1 MKKDGELIYNTV
13 GSIFP
18 EQKGKEIYKTSGY
31 KEISII
37 YGATENSYRQTSS
50 LINRVRHQEGAT
62 PVRTVADN
70 TEREGEKLIDF
81 IEQKAK
87 NILTENNFTQAG
99 EPEHNIVEYYDGHIK
114 LKRDEEIE
122 KAIKGCDLSEEEKA
136 EIMKNPVCYE
146 LPNGTV
152 NISIDD
158 VNVKHQ
164 KEERKGGDKEDGKSK
179 EREYVHNTV
188 AHIQTEGL
196 SYIINGYGML
206 FTLRIIIAFL
216 LNNDLLKKRIQFF
229 VDGQKTLHSA
239 ILKAFFW
246 FNNKGMILD
255 WYHLEDKCKRE
266 LSMAMKGR
274 QIRNDVLARLMYL
287 LWYGMLDKAIEY
299 LNNLSEGS
307 IKDTSA
313 LARLINYIERNRP
326 YIPCYGVRKKLGLRN
341 SSNRGEKSNDL
352 IVSDRQKHNGMSWS
366 KSGSVSLA
374 TLSSLKRNKEYK
386 KWFEENDL
394 EFKLAA

>member
-81 IEQKAK
+81 IGQKAK
-87 NILTENNFTQAG
+87 NIFAENNFTQAG
-99 EPEHNIVEYYDGHIK
+99 EPEHKTAEYNDGNIK

-122 KAIKGCDLSEEEKA
+122 KAIEGCDLSEEEKA

-246 FNNKGMILD
+246 FNNKGIILD

-287 LWYGMLDKAIEY
+287 LWYGMIDKAIEY

-313 LARLINYIERNRP
+313 LARLINYIERNRS

-386 KWFEENDL
+386 RWFEENDL

>member
-18 EQKGKEIYKTSGY
+18 EQKGKQIYKTSGY

-37 YGATENSYRQTSS
+37 YGATENSYRQTTS
-50 LINRVRHQEGAT
+50 LINRIRHQEGAT

-70 TEREGEKLIDF
+70 TEREGEELIDF
-81 IEQKAK
+81 IGQKAK

-99 EPEHNIVEYYDGHIK
+99 EPEHNTAEYNDGNIK
-114 LKRDEEIE
+114 LKGDEEIG
-122 KAIKGCDLSEEEKA
+122 KAIEGCDFSEEETA
-136 EIMKNPVCYE
+136 EAMKNPVCYE
-146 LPNGTV
+146 LPNETV

-164 KEERKGGDKEDGKSK
+164 KEERKGADKEDGKSK
-179 EREYVHNTV
+179 QREYVHNTV

-206 FTLRIIIAFL
+206 FTLRVIIAFL
-216 LNNDLLKKRIQFF
+216 LNNNLLKKRIQFF

-246 FNNKGMILD
+246 FNNKGIILD

-274 QIRNDVLARLMYL
+274 HIRNDVLARLMYL
-287 LWYGMLDKAIEY
+287 LWYGMVDKAIEY
-299 LNNLSEGS
+299 LSNLSEGS
-307 IKDTSA
+307 IKDKSA
-313 LARLINYIERNRP
+313 LARLINYIERNRS

-352 IVSDRQKHNGMSWS
+352 IVSYRQKHNGMSWS

-394 EFKLAA
+394 EFKLAT

>member
-37 YGATENSYRQTSS
+37 YGATENSYRQTAS

-81 IEQKAK
+81 IGQKAK
-87 NILTENNFTQAG
+87 NILAENNFTQAG
-99 EPEHNIVEYYDGHIK
+99 EPEHNTAEYNDGNIK
-114 LKRDEEIE
+114 LKRDEEID
-122 KAIKGCDLSEEEKA
+122 KAIEGCDFSEEEKA
-136 EIMKNPVCYE
+136 ETMKNPVCYE

-152 NISIDD
+152 NVSIDD
-158 VNVKHQ
+158 VIVKHQ
-164 KEERKGGDKEDGKSK
+164 KEERKGGDKNDGKPK
-179 EREYVHNTV
+179 QREYVHNTV

-206 FTLRIIIAFL
+206 FTLRVIIAFL

-246 FNNKGMILD
+246 FNNKGIILD

-274 QIRNDVLARLMYL
+274 HIRNDVLARLMYL

-313 LARLINYIERNRP
+313 LARLINYIDRNRP

-386 KWFEENDL
+386 KWFEKNDL

>member
-81 IEQKAK
+81 IGQKAK
-87 NILTENNFTQAG
+87 NILAENNFTQAG
-99 EPEHNIVEYYDGHIK
+99 EPEHKTAEYNDGNIK
-114 LKRDEEIE
+114 LKRDEEID
-122 KAIKGCDLSEEEKA
+122 KAIEGCDLSEEEKA

-246 FNNKGMILD
+246 FNNKGIILD

>member
-37 YGATENSYRQTSS
+37 YGATENSYRQTAS

-81 IEQKAK
+81 IGQKAK
-87 NILTENNFTQAG
+87 NILAENNFTQAG
-99 EPEHNIVEYYDGHIK
+99 EPEHNIAEYNDGNIK

-122 KAIKGCDLSEEEKA
+122 KAIEGCDFSEEEKA

-164 KEERKGGDKEDGKSK
+164 KEERKVGDKEDGKSK

-206 FTLRIIIAFL
+206 FTLRVIIAFL

-246 FNNKGMILD
+246 FNNKGIILD

-287 LWYGMLDKAIEY
+287 LWYGMIDKAIEY

-352 IVSDRQKHNGMSWS
+352 IVSDRQKHNGMSWFS
-366 KSGSVSLA
+366 I
-374 TLSSLKRNKEYK
+374 TCHFIIIK
-386 KWFEENDL
+386 K
-394 EFKLAA
+394 K

>member
-81 IEQKAK
+81 IGQKAK
-87 NILTENNFTQAG
+87 NILAENNFTQAG
-99 EPEHNIVEYYDGHIK
+99 EPEHKTAEYNDGNIK
-114 LKRDEEIE
+114 LKRDEEID
-122 KAIKGCDLSEEEKA
+122 KAIEGCDLSEEEKA

-164 KEERKGGDKEDGKSK
+164 KEERKGGDKEDGNLK

-206 FTLRIIIAFL
+206 FTLRVIIAFL

-246 FNNKGMILD
+246 FNNKGIILD

-274 QIRNDVLARLMYL
+274 HIRNDVLARLMYL

-307 IKDTSA
+307 IKDTRP

-386 KWFEENDL
+386 KWFEKNDL